1 MNVIGHLPVR
11 HTCFFIISMI
21 ILAVETVYKIQSING
36 VSKCFLGPN
45 VVSDIVSDF
54 VLEALVLC

>member
-1 MNVIGHLPVR
+1 L
-11 HTCFFIISMI
+11 FFIISMI